1 MIKKEI
7 ELNSEKINKRERK
20 IKALKLGLLMSA
32 LFLMIIYVILR
43 VIYEQGAF
51 TVSLDQ
57 NFAKKSGLIIYEN
70 LETKESRR
78 ILKAEKKEYLDNIS
92 VTWLPNNLNDHPGG
106 AHNGDNYIAYTFYA
120 ENQGADPINYWYT
133 IYIDDVIRDVDKA
146 VRVMIYQN
154 GERIIYAKKA
164 SNGQA
169 ENGTEVFYSDDIVAV
184 KGRSNF
190 KVGDIDKFTIVIYLE
205 GDDPECIDNII
216 GGQMKM
222 HMEITEEQLGTSE
235 IENNI
240 EEENNMT

>member
-43 VIYEQGAF
+43 IIYEQGAF

-57 NFAKKSGLIIYEN
+57 NFAKKSGLVIYES

-92 VTWLPNNLNDHPGG
+92 VTWLPNNLNDYPGG

-120 ENQGADPINYWYT
+120 ENQGADTINYWYT

-154 GERIIYAKKA
+154 GERIIYAKAA

-184 KGRSNF
+184 KGRNNF

-205 GDDPECIDNII
+205 GDDPDCIDNII

-222 HMEITEEQLGTSE
+222 HMEITEEQLGINE
-235 IENNI
+235 IDGNNGK
-240 EEENNMT
+240 NMT